1 MNDAPSFDALRAYA
15 GFLLDHLEE
24 FATHYLRLLRKKNGS
39 LLSRFAHRPEAEM
52 LDWARDTVGDYLR
65 EVAAGNVPGTPARH
79 GEDALPDPAGE
90 ALPGNDLAGV
100 SATRRLAL
108 VQFLPRYTGDPA
120 RLVAL
125 VEELDEWALLRPGP
139 AFIPPAATGRGPL
152 PGEPAPQ
159 EAGRNDTEEGA
170 AARRL
175 YETLDAHLLQKVL
188 DTVPALLYI
197 MEMPSGKTL
206 FINAQV
212 HALLGITPEEMI
224 ALEAENVA
232 RLIHPEDQPAVVAH
246 HRALGAAADGEVL
259 EIEYRI
265 RHQNGTWRWF
275 RSFETVFRRDPQG
288 EARQLLGNA
297 LDVSGRKEAREA
309 LREANL
315 RLLDSNNELV
325 RTQSVLREWNAGLD
339 QRVKDRTLELK
350 AANQQIARLLGR
362 ERYVRAEAERQKE
375 QLNTLFMQSPA
386 LISIVRGPQ
395 FRYELANPPY
405 LRAVGATSTLEGK
418 TVHEVI
424 RDLDPAVLDVLD
436 GVYATGKPFV
446 GNEFPITADWQDDGR
461 PYPRYFNLVYE
472 PLRDGTG
479 KVTGIIT
486 FGYEVTDQ
494 VLARRT
500 VEENER
506 RIRRILDGIP
516 EIIWTANPAGVNTFL
531 NKTWYEYAGATP
543 EGGIHAISHLLIHP
557 HDLDLTRRKWQHSL
571 ATGQP
576 FETEYRLRKPTEQDY
591 RWLLARAVPLHNEAG
606 QVAEWVGMAT
616 DIHDQRA
623 ALEKLAETQRQFQ
636 FLADMIPHLVWR
648 TDPEGNHD
656 YFNRRWYD
664 FTGLT
669 YEETKDR
676 GWSLVLHPDDYGRT
690 LEVWQKS
697 LREGTPYEVEYR
709 FRKADGTYRWFLGR
723 ALPLLDA
730 AGRVLGWFGT
740 CTDIH
745 DQRLFVEELTSTK
758 RQLETKNEELTR
770 VNVDLDNFVYT
781 ASHDLRSPINNLEG
795 LQKVLQKRLKTQV
808 ADTEQELLDL
818 MSISI
823 HKLNTTIRELT
834 EIVKVQKELA
844 QEREPIAYQE
854 VFEDVIA
861 DLAEP
866 AAEAGASLE
875 VHFDVKEIYYPRKH
889 LRSILLNLLSNA
901 VKYRSPDRPL
911 RITVGTRLDN
921 QRPVLFVTDNG
932 LGIEESKKD
941 RIFDMFRR
949 LHTHV
954 EGSGIGLY
962 MVKRIVEN
970 NGGRITVESR
980 KESGSTFTVYF

>member
-1 MNDAPSFDALRAYA
+1 MNDAPPFDALRAYA
-15 GFLLDHLEE
+15 GFLLDHHLEE
-24 FATHYLRLLRKKNGS
+24 LAARYLLLLRKKNVP
-39 LLSRFAHRPEAEM
+39 LPARLAHLPEAEI
-52 LDWARDTVGDYLR
+52 LAWARGPVGDFLR
-65 EVAAGNVPGTPARH
+65 EVAAGPARDEAPQTVA
-79 GEDALPDPAGE
+79 GWREDQ
-90 ALPGNDLAGV
+90 LPGRPREAVQGDDLPEMYA
-100 SATRRLAL
+100 ARRLAL
-108 VQFLPRYTGDPA
+108 VQFLPRYTADPA

-125 VEELDEWALLRPGP
+125 VEELDE
-139 AFIPPAATGRGPL
+139 L
-152 PGEPAPQ
+152 PGVLQPYAAPPG
-159 EAGRNDTEEGA
+159 ERRERSGPGRSGAEEGA
-170 AARRL
+170 ASHSL
-175 YETLDAHLLQKVL
+175 YTTLDAHLVQKIV
-188 DTVPALLYI
+188 DTVPTLLYI
-197 MEMPSGKTL
+197 LELPSAKTL
-206 FINAQV
+206 FINSQV
-212 HALLGITPEEMI
+212 HALLGYPPEEI
-224 ALEAENVA
+224 VALGTEYVT
-232 RLIHPEDQPAVVAH
+232 RLIHPEDQPALAAH
-246 HRALGAAADGEVL
+246 YEVLGAEADGVVL
-259 EIEYRI
+259 EIEYRV
-265 RHQNGTWRWF
+265 RHRNGEWRWF

-288 EARQLLGNA
+288 AARQLLGNA
-297 LDVSGRKEAREA
+297 LDVSGRRETREA
-309 LREANL
+309 LGRANL
-315 RLLDSNNELV
+315 QLQANYTELV
-325 RTQSVLREWNAGLD
+325 QTQAVLREWNADLD
-339 QRVKDRTLELK
+339 KRVKDRTLELK
-350 AANQQIARLLGR
+350 EANQQIARLLGR
-362 ERYVRAEAERQKE
+362 ERYVRAETERQKE

-405 LRAVGATSTLEGK
+405 LRAVGATGSIEGK
-418 TVHEVI
+418 TVREVI
-424 RDLDPAVLDVLD
+424 RDLDPAVWNVLD
-436 GVYATGKPFV
+436 GVYATGQRFV
-446 GNEFPITADWQDDGR
+446 GNEFPITADWHDDGR

-472 PLRDGTG
+472 PLRDAAE

-516 EIIWTANPAGVNTFL
+516 EIIWTANPKGVNTFL
-531 NKTWYEYAGATP
+531 NRTWYEYAGATSK
-543 EGGIHAISHLLIHP
+543 GGIHAISHLLIHP

-571 ATGQP
+571 ATGEP
-576 FETEYRLRKPTEQDY
+576 FETEYRLRKTTQEDY

-606 QVAEWVGMAT
+606 QVTEWVGTAT
-616 DIHDQRA
+616 DIHDQRVA
-623 ALEKLAETQRQFQ
+623 IEKLAETQRQFQ

-648 TDPEGNHD
+648 TDRDGNHD

-664 FTGLT
+664 FTGLS

-690 LEVWQKS
+690 LEVWHKS

-723 ALPLLDA
+723 ALPLLDE
-730 AGRVLGWFGT
+730 AGQVLGWFGT

-795 LQKVLQKRLKTQV
+795 LQKVLQKRLKAQV

-834 EIVKVQKELA
+834 EIVKVQKELS

-854 VFEDVIA
+854 VYEDVIA

-866 AAEAGASLE
+866 VAEAGALLE